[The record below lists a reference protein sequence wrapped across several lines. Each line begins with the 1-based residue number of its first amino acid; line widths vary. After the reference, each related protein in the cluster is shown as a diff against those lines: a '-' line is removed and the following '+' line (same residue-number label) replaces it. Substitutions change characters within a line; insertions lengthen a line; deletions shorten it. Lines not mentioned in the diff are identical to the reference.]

1 MKWVRAVI
9 RPFCLDDAIAA
20 LDAMGIHR
28 LTMTEVQQWCEQTA
42 HAHADEN
49 DPYAPIRHAHPD
61 RGNRGDRA
69 LMAGRRV
76 HMPGGT

>member
-42 HAHADEN
+42 HAYADEN
-49 DPYAPIRHAHPD
+49 EVFPEH
-61 RGNRGDRA
+61 
-69 LMAGRRV
+69 
-76 HMPGGT
+76 